1 MLLLYNLFVLL
12 LTPFLLLYLL
22 VVLWRRRDFR
32 AGFWERMGLFAV
44 AEPPDATGR
53 RPDEPRLWIHAVSV
67 GEAMAAIALVRGL
80 KARWPKC
87 HLIFSTYTPAGRALV
102 EAKCPE
108 VNRVVYFPLDV
119 PPIVAAVIDKIRP
132 SLFVLVETDI
142 WPAWMYALARRKIP
156 AVMVNGRIS
165 QRRLFLRSFYR
176 RVLAHF
182 TRLCM
187 QTEVDA
193 ERLIRVGVERS
204 KVAVTGN
211 MKFALAASPEE
222 DPERLRAEI
231 GLPAEARVLI
241 AGSTHPGEETE
252 ILRCYERLRQR
263 DKELF
268 LLVAPRHPQRV
279 EQVENLFRARGLD
292 CVRRSRMNGSAAAC
306 VRAVI
311 LLDTIGELSRAYAL
325 GTFIFVG
332 GSLVKRGG
340 HNILEPAS
348 WGKPIFFGPHMDHYS
363 AIADTLEREG
373 AAIRVNSGE
382 ELARQIERLAQQPD
396 RLAEMGRNAAL
407 FVARNQGSLE
417 RNLDIIQRILKR
429 RS

>member
-44 AEPPDATGR
+44 TEPTDAAGR
-53 RPDEPRLWIHAVSV
+53 RPDEPCLWIHAVSV

-80 KARWPKC
+80 RARWPKC
-87 HLIFSTYTPAGRALV
+87 HLIFSIYTPAGRALV

-142 WPAWMYALARRKIP
+142 WPVWMHALARRKIP

-165 QRRLFLRSFYR
+165 QRRLFLRPLYR
-176 RVLAHF
+176 KVLAHF
-182 TRLCM
+182 TCLCM

-193 ERLIRVGVERS
+193 ERLIRIGVDPS

-211 MKFALAASPEE
+211 MKFALAASREE

-241 AGSTHPGEETE
+241 AGSTHPGEEAE

-268 LLVAPRHPQRV
+268 LLIAPRHPQRV

-292 CVRRSRMNGSAAAC
+292 CVRRSHMNGSGAVC
-306 VRAVI
+306 VGTVI

-325 GTFIFVG
+325 GTFVFVG

-373 AAIRVNSGE
+373 AAIRVDSGE